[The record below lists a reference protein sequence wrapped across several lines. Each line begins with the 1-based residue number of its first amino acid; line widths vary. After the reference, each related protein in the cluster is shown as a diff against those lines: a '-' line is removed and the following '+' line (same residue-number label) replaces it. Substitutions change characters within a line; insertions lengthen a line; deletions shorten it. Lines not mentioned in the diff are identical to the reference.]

1 MVSDS
6 RAGSRKSSAAEG
18 TMTARVLVVDDDPA
32 VLSGLR
38 RAFAL
43 EGYEVED
50 GESALAQAAA
60 RPPDLVV
67 LDVMMPG
74 LDGLT
79 VCERLRAASAAPILL
94 LTAKDTVPDRVAGLD
109 RGADDYL
116 VKPFSLDE
124 LLARSRALLRR
135 VQPAEDVC
143 HYADVTLD
151 QRTREAWRAGDPLK
165 LTPREYDLLAV
176 FLRHPRQA
184 LSRDQL
190 CQHVW
195 GYSFEGESNFID
207 VAVKEL
213 RKKLEVGDRPR
224 LIQTVRGHGYSLRED

>member
-1 MVSDS
+1 M
-6 RAGSRKSSAAEG
+6 AAQI
-18 TMTARVLVVDDDPA
+18 LVVDDDPA

-38 RAFAL
+38 RAFTL
-43 EGYEVED
+43 EGYEVQAAED
-50 GESALAQAAA
+50 GESALMSVAAQQ
-60 RPPDLVV
+60 PDLIV
-67 LDVMMPG
+67 LDVMLPG

-79 VCERLRAASAAPILL
+79 VCERLRAASAVPILI

-116 VKPFSLDE
+116 VKPFALDE
-124 LLARSRALLRR
+124 LLARARALLRR
-135 VQPAEDVC
+135 AQPAEDVLG
-143 HYADVTLD
+143 YEDLTLD
-151 QRTREAWRAGDPLK
+151 QRAREARRGDQALK
-165 LTPREYDLLAV
+165 LTPREYELLTV

-195 GYSFEGESNFID
+195 GYAFDGESNFID

-213 RKKLEVGDRPR
+213 RKKLEADGRSR
-224 LIQTVRGHGYSLRED
+224 LIQTVRGHGYALRED